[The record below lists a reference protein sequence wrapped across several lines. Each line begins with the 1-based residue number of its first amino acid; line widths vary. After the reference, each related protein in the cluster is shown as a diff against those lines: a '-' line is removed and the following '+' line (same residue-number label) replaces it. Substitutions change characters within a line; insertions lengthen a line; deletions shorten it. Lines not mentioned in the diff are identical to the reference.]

1 MMTMEV
7 AVFRSIS
14 VLAAAAGLLGLA
26 SCGSPPKKNLAQTQ
40 VESRSAPVSQ
50 FTGGYTRFQG
60 ANFLSFDELKEL
72 SENPKPDGALQA
84 KLERLLNNPIISNE
98 AYYQGK
104 RPQRLANAQQGEFL
118 RVATWN
124 VEKSIRMKEVT
135 AALSSPEAFEALL
148 DLKATPKGSP
158 AYVELM
164 RERERLASA
173 DVIILQEMDIGIS
186 RSGYRDAAREL
197 ARALG
202 MNYAYGP
209 QQLEVDPVLLGM
221 ESVPDGR
228 GGQVRHQPDTSRYK
242 GVFGLAV
249 LSRYPIRSARSLQLK
264 TQPYDWHA
272 GEKAQK
278 NFAEG
283 ARRLATE
290 IVFENQIVR
299 EMKVGGRT
307 HFQVDLDVPG
317 LPGDKLTVVNTHLE
331 IKTRPRDREKQ
342 LEEILSYVKDVP
354 HTVVMAGDF
363 NSAHEDLSPTSITRV
378 FSRTT
383 SNPQTWLGVGMNL
396 VMAAPVAVNSGRV
409 ILNTA
414 KNFHSPLAMHV
425 PVIFPNKTRGLFSG
439 VEKFRFTDGGKFDF
453 RGDKERSI
461 NRSSA
466 KLANSNEKAIKG
478 QTPTFR
484 VQRPI
489 GPIGRSRLDWMF
501 VKVPPAAQAGDD
513 QEYRLAPHYGET
525 LTGLIEGLPI
535 LLSDHSPCV
544 LDMPLQAPTG
554 L

>member
-1 MMTMEV
+1 MSVKV
-7 AVFRSIS
+7 AVCRLIS
-14 VLAAAAGLLGLA
+14 AMTALAGLLSLV
-26 SCGSPPKKNLAQTQ
+26 SCGGLPKKNLAQTQ
-40 VESRSAPVSQ
+40 VESRSAPVSD
-50 FTGGYTRFQG
+50 FVGGYTRFQG
-60 ANFLSFDELKEL
+60 ADFLSFDELRQL
-72 SENPKPDGALQA
+72 SENPKAEGDLQA
-84 KLERLLNNPIISNE
+84 KLQRLLNNPIISNE
-98 AYYQGK
+98 AYYQGA
-104 RPQRLANAQQGEFL
+104 RPRRLANSHQGEFL

-135 AALSSPEAFEALL
+135 AALSSSEAFVALL

-209 QQLEVDPVLLGM
+209 QQLEVDPVLLGI

-228 GGQVRHQPDTSRYK
+228 GGQVRHHPDTSRYK

-249 LSRYPIRSARSLQLK
+249 LSRYPIRSARSFQLK
-264 TQPYDWHA
+264 TQPYDWHS
-272 GEKAQK
+272 GEKAQH
-278 NFAEG
+278 NIAEG

-299 EMKVGGRT
+299 EMKVGGRIY
-307 HFQVDLDVPG
+307 FQVELDVPG
-317 LPGDKLTVVNTHLE
+317 LPESKLSIVNMHLE
-331 IKTRPRDREKQ
+331 IKAHPSDREKQ
-342 LEEILSYVKDVP
+342 VDEVLSYIRDIS
-354 HTVVMAGDF
+354 HTVVMAGDY
-363 NSAHEDLSPTSITRV
+363 NSAHEDLSPTSIKRV

-396 VMAAPVAVNSGRV
+396 VMAAPMAVNSGRV

-414 KNFHSPLAMHV
+414 KNFHSPMAANI
-425 PVIFPNKTRGLFSG
+425 PVILPNKTRGLFSR
-439 VEKFRFTDGGKFDF
+439 VENFRFDDGGKFDF
-453 RGDKERSI
+453 RGDKQRSI

-501 VKVPPAAQAGDD
+501 VKVPPTAQAGDD
-513 QEYRLAPHYGET
+513 QKYRLAPHYGET
-525 LTGLIEGLPI
+525 LSGLIEGLPI

-544 LDMPLQAPTG
+544 LDMPLQAPTD